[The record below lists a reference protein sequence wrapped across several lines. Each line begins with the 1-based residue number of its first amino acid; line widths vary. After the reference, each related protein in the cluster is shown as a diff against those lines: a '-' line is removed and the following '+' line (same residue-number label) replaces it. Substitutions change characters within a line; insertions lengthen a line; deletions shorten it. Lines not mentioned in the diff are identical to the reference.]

1 MKRILFIALLAL
13 TQSCHDGLE
22 GLQKPE
28 NLIPKTEMIELM
40 TDMYILEAHISTT
53 YTTVNRY
60 YKVMN
65 ASGRAYLKSKNITE
79 KQYEDSY
86 IYYNGTKEEFKFI
99 IDKVQENLQKK
110 SIEMQ
115 KKS

>member
-1 MKRILFIALLAL
+1 MRKLLFIGFLFLA
-13 TQSCHDGLE
+13 QSCHDGLD
-22 GLQKPE
+22 GLKEPD
-28 NLIPKTEMIELM
+28 NLIPKNEMIELM
-40 TDMYILEAHISTT
+40 TDMYILEAHIQNT
-53 YTTVNRY
+53 YTTVNRF

-86 IYYNGTKEEFKFI
+86 IYYSGTKEDFKFI
-99 IDKVQENLQKK
+99 IEKVQENLQRK